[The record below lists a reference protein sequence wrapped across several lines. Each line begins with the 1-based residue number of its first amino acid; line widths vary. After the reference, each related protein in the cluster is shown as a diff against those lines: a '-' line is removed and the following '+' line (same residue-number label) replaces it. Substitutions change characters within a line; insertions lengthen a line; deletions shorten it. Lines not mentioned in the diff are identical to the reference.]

1 MVYGSN
7 KLLLISINI
16 SQEMVMDDGRIVP
29 TGPQA
34 TRVPRQNCTAHRLTL
49 DDVPVV
55 GDLQKK
61 LTNDSRFKTCA
72 LYEAFLVRSGQPFQE
87 RQALCCSRFLCS
99 RRVPDK
105 TLVGQPFYLPMQ

>member
-1 MVYGSN
+1 MPLDALLCNIDKVEALFMVYGSN

-55 GDLQKK
+55 GELQK
-61 LTNDSRFKTCA
+61 N
-72 LYEAFLVRSGQPFQE
+72 
-87 RQALCCSRFLCS
+87 
-99 RRVPDK
+99 
-105 TLVGQPFYLPMQ
+105 